1 MYGKK
6 KLAGTFTPGGGVVF
20 VGRRPP
26 PPAPAPCLKSSMCEF
41 GRIDTVLLGVS
52 HTRPPKGAILIEANP
67 INRTEVNSSN
77 QNLRK
82 QTPSTDQKATV
93 KPCKGVLGLAP
104 AKTKW
109 VLGLAL
115 AILRKCL
122 SWVLGLALA
131 ILRCWV
137 LGLAL
142 AILRKC
148 LSWVLGLALAILQ

>member
-1 MYGKK
+1 MSNFCASQSSADTFSKGGPWLSLLPCTEK
-6 KLAGTFTPGGGVVF
+6 KLAGTFTPGGGGGVF

-41 GRIDTVLLGVS
+41 GRVDTVLLGVFTHRHAPEGGDTDRS
-52 HTRPPKGAILIEANP
+52 KPHQPTRSQQL
-67 INRTEVNSSN
+67 SN

-93 KPCKGVLGLAP
+93 KPYKRVLGLAP

-115 AILRKCL
+115 APTEMP
-122 SWVLGLALA
+122 
-131 ILRCWV
+131 
-137 LGLAL
+137 
-142 AILRKC
+142 
-148 LSWVLGLALAILQ
+148 